1 MSATALK
8 QRLRGDLKAAMQ
20 ARAGDEVRVLRTL
33 IAALDNAE
41 AVAVEGVQAPF
52 RKLGDP
58 SGEVPRRELDYA
70 EVDALLQAEAASR
83 LSAADDYE
91 RHGRD
96 DDAAR
101 LRGEAALVGRYRA

>member
-20 ARAGDEVRVLRTL
+20 ARAGDEVRLLRTL

-41 AVAVEGVQAPF
+41 AVPVEGAQDPF

-58 SGEVPRRELDYA
+58 SGEVPRRKLDDA
-70 EVDALLQAEAASR
+70 AVDALLEAEAESR
-83 LSAADDYE
+83 LAAAADYA
-91 RHGRD
+91 RHGRGK
-96 DDAAR
+96 DAER
-101 LRGEAALVGRYRA
+101 LRDEVALIGRYRD